1 MLIFYQEKYKNIKIS
16 SHERLTV
23 QISLVYTFHVLFSSL
38 LLFVF
43 LSRNHLRKGSVCVTV
58 RIK

>member
-1 MLIFYQEKYKNIKIS
+1 MKIS

-23 QISLVYTFHVLFSSL
+23 QSPLVYTFHILFSSL

-43 LSRNHLRKGSVCVTV
+43 LSRNHFRKGSVCFSADKV
-58 RIK
+58 KSDE